1 MKGEKSSL
9 TSARSGRDIILAND
23 SVQIRLIYRD
33 GGYSQEFF
41 GIDNSGRPRMLLST
55 IHRNLIP
62 FTEHRLTADPMFSG
76 KRQHLFEVNRDSL
89 RMIYS
94 EAQVDKSENRL
105 TATLSGNN
113 SSGSFSTTI
122 TLTPGSKLIHVT
134 VEAEP
139 ASSPRGAFFE
149 YFMAAYAF
157 LPDGML
163 LDNYTRPDYA
173 WAPSLRPEDDHIICE
188 NSFKSPTVVVQRRKL
203 LAAVIPDPAC
213 HTTLPLALDLDMRNG
228 LISAPLLAYGLCGS
242 ERDGAFYY
250 HDRSILLRP
259 DEKRVSFSFYLYL
272 DADARTT
279 TGFEP
284 VQEHIWSMAR
294 CMAKQSGTV
303 SAQTEDGLPSAYAL
317 LAASPSQEDI
327 QAAEKIIERALS
339 GQTSEG
345 PFAPA
350 NYDVPYDM
358 VLDSETCRWLLMIHR
373 LTGGDLRL
381 LFACKTFGD
390 FLLANQLPSGAIP
403 SWFSHRLDPLSELS
417 ETAETAASGRFLV
430 ELYDAT
436 GERHY
441 LDAAKRAGSF
451 VMSLISKEHYIDRS
465 LLSSNA
471 AEIRDYHTMI
481 NSKSSIAIRHSADFM
496 ISLFRATK
504 VQTYLKAGLIAIS
517 RMCWFQNTWSGIIG
531 SFAVGNAVD
540 GKPSGAAF
548 GRTLLEYYSATNR
561 IEYME
566 RGIAAIHA
574 GLALGDPDAAAI
586 RQWAI
591 RKFGSAL
598 IDVKNH
604 SAHSFGLCSIHD
616 LSVSPGSVAFTV
628 RNGYG
633 NGRHSPATIKFSG
646 LRGNS
651 YRITINGEGKRYSK
665 VELETGISIALY

>member
-1 MKGEKSSL
+1 MKGERSSL
-9 TSARSGRDIILAND
+9 TSARSGRDIVLAND

-41 GIDNSGRPRMLLST
+41 GIDSSGRPRMLLST

-76 KRQHLFEVNRDSL
+76 RRQHIFEVNRDSL

-94 EAQVDKSENRL
+94 EAQVDKTEDIL
-105 TATLSGNN
+105 TATLSGSN
-113 SSGSFSTTI
+113 SSGSFSTVI
-122 TLTPGSKLIHVT
+122 TLTPGSRLAQVT

-139 ASSPRGAFFE
+139 ASSSRRTFFE
-149 YFMAAYAF
+149 YLMAAYAF

-163 LDNYTRPDYA
+163 LDNYTRPDYV
-173 WAPSLRPEDDHIICE
+173 WAPSLRPEDDHIISE
-188 NSFKSPTVVVQRRKL
+188 NSFKSPAAVVQRRKL

-228 LISAPLLAYGLCGS
+228 LISAPLLACGLCGT
-242 ERDGAFYY
+242 EQDGAFYY
-250 HDRSILLRP
+250 HDRSILLKP

-272 DADARTT
+272 DADARAT

-284 VQEHIWSMAR
+284 VQEHIWNMAR
-294 CMAKQSGTV
+294 CTIKQS
-303 SAQTEDGLPSAYAL
+303 SAAGAQPGDDLPSAYAL
-317 LAASPSQEDI
+317 LAESASREDVL
-327 QAAEKIIERALS
+327 AAEKIIERALS
-339 GQTSEG
+339 DQTSDG
-345 PFAPA
+345 PFAPVSC
-350 NYDVPYDM
+350 DEPYDT
-358 VLDSETCRWLLMIHR
+358 VLDSETCRWLLAIDR
-373 LTGGDLRL
+373 VNGEDLRL
-381 LFACKTFGD
+381 LLACRTYGD

-451 VMSLISKEHYIDRS
+451 VMRLISKQHYLDRS

-481 NSKSSIAIRHSADFM
+481 LPKSSAAIRYSADFM
-496 ISLFRATK
+496 ISIFRATK
-504 VQTYLKAGLIAIS
+504 GRTYLKAGMIAIS

-531 SFAVGNAVD
+531 SFAAGNAVE
-540 GKPSGAAF
+540 GKPSGSAF

-566 RGIAAIHA
+566 RGLAAIHA
-574 GLALGDPDAAAI
+574 GLALGDPDAAAV
-586 RQWAI
+586 RMWAI

-598 IDVKNH
+598 IDVRHH

-628 RNGYG
+628 RNGF
-633 NGRHSPATIKFSG
+633 NNDHHSPTTIKFSG

-651 YRITINGEGKRYSK
+651 YKITINGEGKRYSK